1 MTYSGPSDLYI
12 AGTWRPAAAGARFTV
27 TDPATGAA
35 IADVADADVTD
46 ARAATD
52 AAEKAL
58 PDWARRPPRE
68 RAEVL
73 RRVFEAMTAHRDEL
87 AGLIVRENGKPL
99 ADARGE
105 IAYAAEFFRWY
116 SEEAVRSPGSLNL
129 SPSGERRIMTS
140 SRPVGVSLLITPWNL
155 PAAMVTR
162 KVAPALAAG
171 CTVVV
176 KPSFHTPLVAL
187 RLAELFAEA
196 GVPAGVVNVIPTT
209 NDIPVVGDLLERG
222 PVRMLSF
229 TGSTRVG
236 SALLAQ
242 AAARVINCSMELG
255 GNAPFIVCRDADLE
269 DAVRGALVAK
279 FRHSAQVCI
288 AANRFLVHE
297 DRVEEFTGRLA
308 EQTAGLCVGNGMDS
322 GTHIGPLISG
332 AAVEATQARVRAAV
346 RDGARV
352 LTPERELP
360 ARGHFLAPVVL
371 GGVDPDATIL
381 CVEVFAPVAPIVAFR
396 DEDEAI
402 RMANDTDMG
411 LASYVYSADLAR
423 ALRIGEALETG
434 MVGINTG
441 VLSDPAAPFG
451 GVKQSG
457 IGREGGHNGM
467 AEFLETKY
475 LAVNW

>member
-1 MTYSGPSDLYI
+1 MTYSGPTDLYI
-12 AGTWRPAAAGARFTV
+12 AGAWRPAAAGARFTV

-73 RRVFEAMTAHRDEL
+73 RHVFEAMTAHRAEL
-87 AGLIVRENGKPL
+87 GELIVRENGKPL

-116 SEEAVRSPGSLNL
+116 SEEAVRAPGSLSL
-129 SPSGERRIMTS
+129 SPGGERRIMTS

-196 GVPAGVVNVIPTT
+196 GVPAGVVNVVPTT

-242 AAARVINCSMELG
+242 AAPRVINCSMELG

-288 AANRFLVHE
+288 AANRFFVHE

-308 EQTAGLCVGNGMDS
+308 EQSAGLRVGDGMDAGTVDQWRGRGGHASPGPRRGRGDPDGQRYGHGPGLLRLQRRPRTRTAHWGSAGNGH
-322 GTHIGPLISG
+322 GRNQH
-332 AAVEATQARVRAAV
+332 RRAV
-346 RDGARV
+346 RPRGPVRRGQA
-352 LTPERELP
+352 ERHR
-360 ARGHFLAPVVL
+360 ARGRPSRHGRIPRNQVPGRQLV
-371 GGVDPDATIL
+371 T
-381 CVEVFAPVAPIVAFR
+381 
-396 DEDEAI
+396 
-402 RMANDTDMG
+402 
-411 LASYVYSADLAR
+411 
-423 ALRIGEALETG
+423 LR
-434 MVGINTG
+434 
-441 VLSDPAAPFG
+441 SR
-451 GVKQSG
+451 S
-457 IGREGGHNGM
+457 R
-467 AEFLETKY
+467 
-475 LAVNW
+475 

>member
-1 MTYSGPSDLYI
+1 MTYSGPTDLYI
-12 AGTWRPAAAGARFTV
+12 AGTWRPAASGACFTV
-27 TDPATGAA
+27 TDPATGTA
-35 IADVADADVTD
+35 IAEVADADVTD

-87 AGLIVRENGKPL
+87 AELIVRENGKPL

-116 SEEAVRSPGSLNL
+116 SEEAVRAPRSLSLSPG
-129 SPSGERRIMTS
+129 GERRIMTS

-196 GVPAGVVNVIPTT
+196 AVPAGVVNVVPTT
-209 NDIPVVGDLLERG
+209 HDIPVVGDLLERG

-242 AAARVINCSMELG
+242 AAARVVNCSMELS
-255 GNAPFIVCRDADLE
+255 GNAPFIVCRDADPE

-288 AANRFLVHE
+288 AANRFFVHE
-297 DRVEEFTGRLA
+297 DRVQEFAEVVSCTTISSNLTVTSNPAIRLA
-308 EQTAGLCVGNGMDS
+308 YSRTFSRPSTRASGPVDS
-322 GTHIGPLISG
+322 GWSTTASSANSSG
-332 AAVEATQARVRAAV
+332 SRSHSLLVIQATSCWKSS
-346 RDGARV
+346 
-352 LTPERELP
+352 
-360 ARGHFLAPVVL
+360 RG
-371 GGVDPDATIL
+371 
-381 CVEVFAPVAPIVAFR
+381 
-396 DEDEAI
+396 
-402 RMANDTDMG
+402 
-411 LASYVYSADLAR
+411 VY
-423 ALRIGEALETG
+423 IY
-434 MVGINTG
+434 
-441 VLSDPAAPFG
+441 
-451 GVKQSG
+451 
-457 IGREGGHNGM
+457 
-467 AEFLETKY
+467 Y
-475 LAVNW
+475 L

>member
-1 MTYSGPSDLYI
+1 MTYSGPTDLYI

-27 TDPATGAA
+27 TDPASGAA
-35 IADVADADVTD
+35 IADVADAGVTD
-46 ARAATD
+46 ARAAAD

-73 RRVFEAMTAHRDEL
+73 RRVFDAMTAHRDEL
-87 AGLIVRENGKPL
+87 AELIVRENGKPL

-105 IAYAAEFFRWY
+105 TAYAAEFFRWY
-116 SEEAVRSPGSLNL
+116 SEEAVRAPGSLSL
-129 SPSGERRIMTS
+129 SPGGERRIMTS

-171 CTVVV
+171 CAVVV
-176 KPSFHTPLVAL
+176 KPSFHTPLIAL
-187 RLAELFAEA
+187 RLAELLAEA
-196 GVPAGVVNVIPTT
+196 GVPAGVVNVVPTT
-209 NDIPVVGDLLERG
+209 SDIPVVGDLLEQG

-288 AANRFLVHE
+288 AANRFFVHE
-297 DRVEEFTGRLA
+297 DSAEEFTDRLA
-308 EQTAGLCVGNGMDS
+308 GLCAGLCVGNGMDA
-322 GTHIGPLISG
+322 GTQIGPLISG

-360 ARGHFLAPVVL
+360 ARGHFLAPLVL
-371 GGVDPDATIL
+371 GGVDPDAAIL
-381 CVEVFAPVAPIVAFR
+381 REEVFAPVAPVVAFR

-434 MVGINTG
+434 MAGINTG

-457 IGREGGHNGM
+457 IGREGGHHGM

-475 LAVNW
+475 LAVSW